1 VSVRPQLTDRHGERD
16 ALDRL
21 AEAVR
26 AGESQ
31 ALVIRGDPGVGKTVL
46 LDYLAGQ
53 AAEFRVTRA
62 AGVQSEMELPFA
74 GLHQLCGSMLGSA
87 ERLPAPQ
94 RDALRIAFGVA
105 AGPPPNRFLVGLAV
119 LSLLSEVA
127 EEQPL
132 ICVIDDAQW
141 LDLAS
146 AQALGFTARRLA
158 AESVGLV
165 FAARESGA
173 ALAGL
178 PELAIE
184 GLQDGDAR
192 TLLDSALTGPLDP
205 RVRDLIIAETRGNP
219 LALLELPRG
228 LTPAELAGG
237 FGLPAVPP
245 LTSRIEDSF
254 LRQLMALPDQTRRL
268 LQLAAADP
276 SGHPPLIWQAAGRLG
291 IPPGA
296 AEPAAEAGLAEFAA
310 QVRFRHPLA
319 RSAAYRS
326 ASAQERRDVHQA
338 LAEASNPRLDPDRRA
353 WHMAQAVS
361 GPDEDV
367 AAELERSAGRAQAR
381 GGLAAAAA
389 FLERAVALTL
399 DPARRSGRALAAA
412 QAKVQAGAPDAAR
425 DLLAVAAGGRPS
437 DLEQARIELV
447 RARIVSVTSRGGEAP
462 LQLLRAAQRL
472 EPIDTALSR
481 TTYLDAVAAAMFA
494 GRLASPG
501 GSIAEVARAA
511 GGAPP
516 PRHSPRPP
524 DLLLDGLAVYYTQGY
539 AAALPLLRQALAAAG
554 TGTSADEEPH
564 WLWLACVAA
573 YHVWDD
579 ERWELLSRRYIR
591 QVRQIGAL
599 AELPLALD
607 RRARPLLFAGELT
620 AAAALLDETRTV
632 ENAIGSTPWPYG
644 ALSLAAFRGQEASA
658 AVLIETIMRDVT
670 RRGEG
675 LGITAAEWANAVLS
689 NGLGRYEAAL
699 AAGQRA
705 TAYHG
710 DLGFSNWALVE
721 LVEAA
726 ARSGMTEAAADAY
739 HRLTAM
745 TSPAGTDWAL
755 GLAARSRALLTED
768 DEADT
773 CHREAIT
780 RLGRTRLRVDLAR
793 AHLLYGEW
801 LRRQNRRADAREQL
815 RTAYQMLTA
824 MGVGG
829 FAERA
834 RRELTATGE
843 TVRTRSVETVTTL
856 TAQEALI
863 ARLARDGRTNPE
875 IGAQLF
881 LSARTVQYHL
891 RKVFTKLG
899 IGSRR
904 ELYKALAQLGQD
916 GQSA

>member
-1 VSVRPQLTDRHGERD
+1 MSVRPQLTDRHGERD

-447 RARIVSVTSRGGEAP
+447 RARIVSVTSRGGEAS

-699 AAGQRA
+699 AAAQRA